1 MTKRKVHTR
10 AHIRLNNQAEVLSFI
25 QELCRN
31 DDSFSIENKHGDHRI
46 NAKSVIGVMY
56 TMVDFPDE
64 MYLVNDTHDGRIPSF
79 VAYTVLSDVGY
90 VEIQAQTAATAAKA
104 AKAFVTAL
112 KAANYAVIDTIKYVP
127 DWTRPIK

>member
-1 MTKRKVHTR
+1 MTKMKVHTR
-10 AHIRLNNQAEVLSFI
+10 AHIRLNNQAEALSFI

-79 VAYTVLSDVGY
+79 VDCYR
-90 VEIQAQTAATAAKA
+90 
-104 AKAFVTAL
+104 VTGEDGEF
-112 KAANYAVIDTIKYVP
+112 IHE
-127 DWTRPIK
+127 